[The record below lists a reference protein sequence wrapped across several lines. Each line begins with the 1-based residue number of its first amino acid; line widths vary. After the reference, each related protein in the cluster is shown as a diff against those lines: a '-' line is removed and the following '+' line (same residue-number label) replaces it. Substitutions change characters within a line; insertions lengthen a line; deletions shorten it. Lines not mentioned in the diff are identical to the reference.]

1 MRAGEERKHIV
12 MPEVLNPTIKS
23 PNAATAE
30 KPAEQKVKPL
40 IDVIGTSKEDCFA
53 YLDDAALDRKSKPE
67 SAKAMRLA
75 VFRYIM
81 DTVKLDGEIRKQAW
95 KQFNATP
102 TWFGTNASAGR
113 QARGTPSALD
123 AAMEDYDA

>member
-1 MRAGEERKHIV
+1 MLEV
-12 MPEVLNPTIKS
+12 MNPTIKS

-30 KPAEQKVKPL
+30 KSVEAKAEPL

-53 YLDDAALDRKSKPE
+53 YLDDAAVDRKAKAE

-75 VFRYIM
+75 VFRFIA
-81 DTVKLDGEIRKQAW
+81 DSFKITGELRSQAW

-113 QARGTPSALD
+113 QARGTPSSLD
-123 AAMEDYDA
+123 AAMEEYEA